1 MMRTVLLIIV
11 IFCLSFFSTS
21 SQNDELKG
29 KQATNFKL
37 ESIDGSQVELSKLYG
52 KGPILISFWATWCK
66 PCIEEMVELNKI
78 YEELKDKGF
87 SLLAISTDNEKTV
100 AKVKPFIKSRGYE
113 FTVLLDK
120 NSEVARKY
128 YAQQIP
134 FSVLLDKDG
143 KIIQT
148 HLGYKKGDEKKLKE
162 KILSLLQ

>member
-1 MMRTVLLIIV
+1 MFIIFSSF
-11 IFCLSFFSTS
+11 IFSFSNFAQTE
-21 SQNDELKG
+21 ELKG
-29 KQATNFKL
+29 KQALNFKL
-37 ESIDGSQVELSKLYG
+37 ESIDGQKVELSKLYG

-87 SLLAISTDNEKTV
+87 NLIAISTDNEKTIS
-100 AKVKPFIKSRGYE
+100 KVKPFIKSRGYN
-113 FTVLLDK
+113 FTVLLDT

-143 KIIQT
+143 KVVQT
-148 HLGYKKGDEKKLKE
+148 HLGYKKGDEKKLRE
-162 KILSLLQ
+162 KIISLL